1 MNQRT
6 LFMRVGA
13 MLAGSAIVLVVLV
26 LTLTG
31 DQLGGGRAYETYFSE
46 SVQGLDIGAPVKYRG
61 VTLGH
66 VTGIGLVSA
75 EYGTSAEEQI
85 VDEMYRLIVVRFKIN
100 PKLLGKLPDTETAV
114 RSGLR
119 AKLANQGLTG
129 VMFVELDFAPPEQ
142 HPYAQPPWT
151 PLDDF
156 IPSVP
161 STIAQVQ
168 DEVTQLLHKFSA
180 IDVNGITRN
189 VDGLITDLRHTV
201 SDRGNV
207 GLTLAQAR
215 SALADVRDQINK
227 ADLPA
232 LSAQLRRT
240 GAAVETLSQGR
251 QTRALLDTAEADL
264 QRLPPL
270 IAALQQTTNRAGAGV
285 ADIQSELIPILEDV
299 RAAVANLRE
308 TTESIRR
315 DPGSVLQ
322 QGAPPK
328 DQPKDQPGD
337 HK

>member
-1 MNQRT
+1 MTQRT

-26 LTLTG
+26 LALTG
-31 DQLGGGRAYETYFSE
+31 DQLGRGRAYETYFSE

-66 VTGIGLVSA
+66 VTRIGLVSA

-129 VMFVELDFAPPEQ
+129 VMFVELDFLPPDQ
-142 HPYAQPPWT
+142 HPYVEPPWT

-168 DEVTQLLHKFSA
+168 DQVTQLLHKFSA
-180 IDVNGITRN
+180 IDVNHITHN

-201 SDRGNV
+201 SDKGDV

-215 SALADVRDQINK
+215 SAIADAQDEIKK

-232 LSAQLRRT
+232 LTAQLRRT
-240 GAAVETLSQGR
+240 GAAIETLSQGR
-251 QTRALLDTAEADL
+251 QTRALLDTAQADL

-322 QGAPPK
+322 EGAPPK
-328 DQPKDQPGD
+328 DQPKD